1 MKEEKGKILLQPSF
15 TRQQLQTQHNKQKS
29 TTNNMTNKH
38 DQQQQRRT
46 STMAGLPS
54 STNFP
59 RLQKDNKAIRRRRA
73 TLTFSTLHPILRR
86 SKKEPILPTFEKKST
101 NQLRRY
107 DDVNTI
113 LHSAVH
119 ETPLSTLIWMD
130 QLVSGEAAMKLVKV

>member
-1 MKEEKGKILLQPSF
+1 
-15 TRQQLQTQHNKQKS
+15 
-29 TTNNMTNKH
+29 
-38 DQQQQRRT
+38 
-46 STMAGLPS
+46 MAGLENPI
-54 STNFP
+54 TFP
-59 RLQKDNKAIRRRRA
+59 RLQRTISQEDEEEEQHQH
-73 TLTFSTLHPILRR
+73 FPTLHPILRR

-130 QLVSGEAAMKLVKV
+130 QLEAGEAAMKLVKV

>member
-1 MKEEKGKILLQPSF
+1 MNNKTKTDINNGRTKKIQSPFQDFKGQEAKK
-15 TRQQLQTQHNKQKS
+15 TKKKS
-29 TTNNMTNKH
+29 NIN
-38 DQQQQRRT
+38 
-46 STMAGLPS
+46 
-54 STNFP
+54 
-59 RLQKDNKAIRRRRA
+59 I
-73 TLTFSTLHPILRR
+73 FSTLHPILKR

-130 QLVSGEAAMKLVKV
+130 QLEPGEAAMKLVKV

>member
-1 MKEEKGKILLQPSF
+1 MINNNRDGH
-15 TRQQLQTQHNKQKS
+15 QQWPDYQL
-29 TTNNMTNKH
+29 
-38 DQQQQRRT
+38 
-46 STMAGLPS
+46 

-59 RLQKDNKAIRRRRA
+59 RLQKDNKTRRRRRRA
-73 TLTFSTLHPILRR
+73 STFSTLHPLLKRR
-86 SKKEPILPTFEKKST
+86 KKEPILPTFEKKLT

-130 QLVSGEAAMKLVKV
+130 QLEAGEAAMKLVKV

>member
-1 MKEEKGKILLQPSF
+1 
-15 TRQQLQTQHNKQKS
+15 
-29 TTNNMTNKH
+29 
-38 DQQQQRRT
+38 
-46 STMAGLPS
+46 MAGLPT

-59 RLQKDNKAIRRRRA
+59 RLQKDNKARRRRRA
-73 TLTFSTLHPILRR
+73 TSTFSTLHPILRK

-130 QLVSGEAAMKLVKV
+130 QLVPGEAAMKLVKV

>member
-1 MKEEKGKILLQPSF
+1 MINNNRDGHQQWPDYRHQPTF
-15 TRQQLQTQHNKQKS
+15 QK
-29 TTNNMTNKH
+29 
-38 DQQQQRRT
+38 
-46 STMAGLPS
+46 
-54 STNFP
+54 
-59 RLQKDNKAIRRRRA
+59 LQKDNKARKRRRRA
-73 TLTFSTLHPILRR
+73 TQHFSTLHPILRR

-130 QLVSGEAAMKLVKV
+130 QLVPGETAMKLVKV